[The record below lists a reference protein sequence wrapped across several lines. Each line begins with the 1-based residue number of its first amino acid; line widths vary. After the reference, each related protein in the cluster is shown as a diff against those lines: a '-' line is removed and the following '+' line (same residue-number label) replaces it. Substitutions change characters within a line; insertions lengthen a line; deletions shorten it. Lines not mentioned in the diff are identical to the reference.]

1 MKSFRGLVALF
12 FILSVT
18 LLKTQAQDYQDNS
31 KAITTGAL
39 LGYMQSETNYLS
51 GFGSGF
57 NVGYQASFWK
67 NRVRFNPNFSSMGF
81 RTLWITDI
89 PEQFFRNS
97 ALNLDLQLTIIR
109 YKPISL
115 FIGSGILGSYTRGI
129 IGTGGMD
136 QTRTRSETFDFLRVG
151 MPLNVGLRWAPLK
164 SRIALQIT
172 PINANIGLA
181 KDLKSSDYV
190 IGCVSAR
197 LEIHAKK

>member
-1 MKSFRGLVALF
+1 MKNSLIVLVLLF
-12 FILSVT
+12 TSQVF
-18 LLKTQAQDYQDNS
+18 KTQAQDYQDNS
-31 KAITTGAL
+31 NAITTGAL
-39 LGYMQSETNYLS
+39 LGYMQCETYYLS

-136 QTRTRSETFDFLRVG
+136 ETRTRSETFDFLRVG

-164 SRIALQIT
+164 SRFALQIT
-172 PINANIGLA
+172 PIDANIGLA

-190 IGCVSAR
+190 IGGVSAR